1 MINMNDQVA
10 ILEVRHQ
17 ARVNLTAVKVGDL
30 SGALLL
36 SLMIKMT
43 QILGSLGPHSDR
55 TRSSLLQD
63 VSCIFKLAEDIFALS
78 LPDRE

>member
-1 MINMNDQVA
+1 MINMNEQVA

-36 SLMIKMT
+36 SLIFN
-43 QILGSLGPHSDR
+43 
-55 TRSSLLQD
+55 SS
-63 VSCIFKLAEDIFALS
+63 
-78 LPDRE
+78 